1 MARKRSSGPSRE
13 GRREPSRLLA
23 IAGLL
28 AAGPAAASP
37 AFDAF
42 RQVCGDTHGDFA
54 AVKAAV
60 AGPGWKATEVK
71 AATMQ
76 GVTVVESVARAE
88 VVGRAKVT
96 LYAWRGT
103 KGTVRVNACT
113 VRVSLL
119 PLRDLTGEAQ
129 AWAGFTPQTKGDS
142 KSVWR
147 FTEAGGLHKAL
158 QESDYNAAAAGAG
171 LEFFTLSADGV
182 DTLLDLLTIKA

>member
-1 MARKRSSGPSRE
+1 MKR
-13 GRREPSRLLA
+13 LVYLA
-23 IAGLL
+23 AGAVL
-28 AAGPAAASP
+28 AATAGPAAASP

-60 AGPGWKATEVK
+60 AGPGWKPTEVK

-88 VVGRAKVT
+88 VAGRSKVT

-103 KGTVRVNACT
+103 KGTVQVNACT
-113 VRVSLL
+113 VRVSAV
-119 PLRDLTGEAQ
+119 PMGDLVADSQG
-129 AWAGFTPQTKGDS
+129 WAGFTPQTNDKS
-142 KSVWR
+142 KTVWR
-147 FTEAGGLHKAL
+147 FTVADGAHKAL

-171 LEFFTLSADGV
+171 LEFFTLSADGA